1 MTLLILGLYLAD
13 IVQGLNFVLG
23 TTLFIL
29 VLLALIFIVLLLS
42 GLQEDN
48 LEYTKILKRYYKKYF
63 FMLIFS
69 VLAFCS
75 MPSKNTVYIATGLVT
90 SQKVIQHVYNS
101 PLYEKSL
108 KLLEKKIDAALSE
121 KQDKE
126 DKWWKLKSF

>member
-13 IVQGLNFVLG
+13 IIQGLNFVLG

-29 VLLALIFIVLLLS
+29 VFLTLIFIVLLLI

-48 LEYTKILKRYYKKYF
+48 LEYTKIFKRYYKKYF

-90 SQKVIQHVYNS
+90 SQKVIQHVYNN

-121 KQDKE
+121 KQDKV
-126 DKWWKLKSF
+126 DK

>member
-1 MTLLILGLYLAD
+1 MTLLISGLYLAD

-23 TTLFIL
+23 ATLFIL
-29 VLLALIFIVLLLS
+29 VLLALIFIVPLLI

-48 LEYTKILKRYYKKYF
+48 LEYTKIFKRYYKKYF

-75 MPSKNTVYIATGLVT
+75 VPSKNTVYIATGLVT
-90 SQKVIQHVYNS
+90 SQKVIQHVYNN

-108 KLLEKKIDAALSE
+108 KLLEKKIDEALSE

-126 DKWWKLKSF
+126 DK

>member
-1 MTLLILGLYLAD
+1 MTLLISGLYLAD

-23 TTLFIL
+23 ATLFIL
-29 VLLALIFIVLLLS
+29 VLLTPIFIVLLLI

-48 LEYTKILKRYYKKYF
+48 LEYTKIFKRYYKKYF

-75 MPSKNTVYIATGLVT
+75 VPSKNTVYIATGLVT
-90 SQKVIQHVYNS
+90 SQKVIQHVYNN

-108 KLLEKKIDAALSE
+108 KLLEKKIDEALSE

-126 DKWWKLKSF
+126 DK

>member
-1 MTLLILGLYLAD
+1 MTLLISGLYLAD
-13 IVQGLNFVLG
+13 IVQGLNLVLG

-29 VLLALIFIVLLLS
+29 VLLAPIFIVLLLI

-48 LEYTKILKRYYKKYF
+48 LEYTKIFKRYYKKYF

-75 MPSKNTVYIATGLVT
+75 VPSKNTVYIATGLVT
-90 SQKVIQHVYNS
+90 SQKVIQHVYNN
-101 PLYEKSL
+101 PLYKKSL
-108 KLLEKKIDAALSE
+108 KLLEKKIDEALSE

-126 DKWWKLKSF
+126 DK

>member
-29 VLLALIFIVLLLS
+29 VFLALIFIVLLLI
-42 GLQEDN
+42 GLEDDN
-48 LEYTKILKRYYKKYF
+48 LEYTNKIFKRYSKKYF
-63 FMLIFS
+63 FIFIFS

-90 SQKVIQHVYNS
+90 SEKVIQHVYNT
-101 PLYEKSL
+101 PLYKKSL

-126 DKWWKLKSF
+126 DK

>member
-1 MTLLILGLYLAD
+1 MALLISGLYLAD
-13 IVQGLNFVLG
+13 IVKGLNFVLG
-23 TTLFIL
+23 IVLFIL
-29 VLLALIFIVLLLS
+29 GLLALIFIILTLI
-42 GLQEDN
+42 GLEADDF
-48 LEYTKILKRYYKKYF
+48 EYTNKIFKRYYKKYF

-69 VLAFCS
+69 VLIFCF

-90 SQKVIQHVYNS
+90 SQKVIQHVYNN

-126 DKWWKLKSF
+126 DK

>member
-23 TTLFIL
+23 ATLFIL
-29 VLLALIFIVLLLS
+29 VLLTLIFIVLLLI

-48 LEYTKILKRYYKKYF
+48 LEYTKIFKRYYKKYF

-75 MPSKNTVYIATGLVT
+75 VPSKNTVYIATGLVT
-90 SQKVIQHVYNS
+90 SQKVIQHVYNN

-108 KLLEKKIDAALSE
+108 KLLEKKIDEALSE

-126 DKWWKLKSF
+126 DK

>member
-1 MTLLILGLYLAD
+1 MTLLISGLYLAD
-13 IVQGLNFVLG
+13 IVKGLNFVLG
-23 TTLFIL
+23 IMLFIL
-29 VLLALIFIVLLLS
+29 GLLSLIFIILTLISL
-42 GLQEDN
+42 EADN
-48 LEYTKILKRYYKKYF
+48 FEYTNKIFKRYYKKYL

-69 VLAFCS
+69 VLIFCF

-90 SQKVIQHVYNS
+90 SQKVIQHVYNN

-126 DKWWKLKSF
+126 DK

>member
-1 MTLLILGLYLAD
+1 MTLLISGLYLAD

-29 VLLALIFIVLLLS
+29 VLLALIFIVPLLI

-48 LEYTKILKRYYKKYF
+48 LEYTKTFKRYYKKYF

-75 MPSKNTVYIATGLVT
+75 VPSKNTVYIATGLVT
-90 SQKVIQHVYNS
+90 SQKVIQHVYNN
-101 PLYEKSL
+101 PLYAKSL
-108 KLLEKKIDAALSE
+108 KLLEKKIDEALSE

-126 DKWWKLKSF
+126 DK

>member
-1 MTLLILGLYLAD
+1 MTLLISGLYLAD

-29 VLLALIFIVLLLS
+29 VLLTLIFIILLLF

-48 LEYTKILKRYYKKYF
+48 LEYTKIFKRYHKKYF

-69 VLAFCS
+69 VLAFCFV
-75 MPSKNTVYIATGLVT
+75 PSKNTVYIATGLVT
-90 SQKVIQHVYNS
+90 SQKVIQHVYNN

-108 KLLEKKIDAALSE
+108 KLLEKKIDEALSE

-126 DKWWKLKSF
+126 DK

>member
-1 MTLLILGLYLAD
+1 MTLLISGLYLAD

-23 TTLFIL
+23 ATLFIL
-29 VLLALIFIVLLLS
+29 VLLTLIFIVLLLI

-48 LEYTKILKRYYKKYF
+48 LEYTKIFKRYYKKYF

-75 MPSKNTVYIATGLVT
+75 VPSKNTVYIATGLVT
-90 SQKVIQHVYNS
+90 SQKVIQHVYNN

-108 KLLEKKIDAALSE
+108 KLLEKKIDEALSE

-126 DKWWKLKSF
+126 DK

>member
-1 MTLLILGLYLAD
+1 MTLLISGLYLAD

-23 TTLFIL
+23 ITLFIL
-29 VLLALIFIVLLLS
+29 VFLALIFIVLLLI

-48 LEYTKILKRYYKKYF
+48 LEYTKIFKRYYKKYF

-90 SQKVIQHVYNS
+90 SQKVIQHVYNN

-126 DKWWKLKSF
+126 DK